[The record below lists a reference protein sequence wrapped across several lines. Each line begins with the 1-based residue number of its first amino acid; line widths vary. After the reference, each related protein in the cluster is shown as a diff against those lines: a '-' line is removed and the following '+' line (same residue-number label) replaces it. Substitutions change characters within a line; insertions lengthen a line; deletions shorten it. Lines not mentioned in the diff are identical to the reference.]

1 MFTKDKLITLMSQ
14 MTLEEKVGM
23 LHGDGI
29 FETKGVKR
37 LGIPDLKMADGPR
50 GVRKEFIRG
59 TWNTREW
66 SDDSVTYFPANTAL
80 AATWN
85 PEKAYAFGKALGAET
100 RSRGKDMILAPGV
113 NLMRTPLCGRN
124 FEYMS
129 EDPVLSGAIGAEVVK
144 GIQENDVAACVK
156 HFAANNQET
165 NRMTVDAKVDVRTL
179 EEIYLPAFRET
190 LITGGAYSV
199 MGAYNSLN
207 GDFCCESP
215 YLLTKVLRDQWGYD
229 GVVVSDW
236 GGVHSTK
243 KAALAGMDIEMN
255 VTHDFDNYFFAD
267 ALVTAVKNGE
277 VSSSVIDAKVL
288 RILEMMNKLHMLDG
302 ERQTGARNTAEHQ
315 KLTLEIAEESIVLLE
330 NKEHFLP
337 LDASKIS
344 SILVVGE
351 NAIRTHASGGGSAE
365 IKALYEHTPFA
376 GISMVLG
383 GNVKLS
389 YVAGY
394 TSAKD
399 NTTDRQRDLRE
410 EALRAANV
418 HDLVIFVGGLNHDL
432 DLEGQDRTDIHL
444 PYGQNALL
452 ETIKS
457 VNPNIVSV
465 HVSGSAV
472 DLTSVSLHS
481 KAVLQTWYNGMEGGR
496 ALAHVLFG
504 KLSPSGKMPFTIAKN
519 LSDYSA
525 HSIGQFPGDKT
536 VDYTEGLFIG
546 YRHFDRHE
554 IEPLYAFGH
563 GLSYTTFAYSAL
575 HLEVSPEQADVHFT
589 LKNDGAIAGKETVQV
604 YIQHLDGSLIR
615 PIKELRAF
623 KKVALNSGEE
633 ISVHITLD
641 KQAFMHF
648 DLDSDVWQF
657 TPGQFKIMVGASSR
671 DIRLE
676 AELCIP
682 VKQ

>member
-1 MFTKDKLITLMSQ
+1 MLTTETLKMLISQ
-14 MTLEEKVGM
+14 MTLEEKAGM

-59 TWNTREW
+59 TWNTKEW
-66 SDDSVTYFPANTAL
+66 SDDYVTYFPANTAL

-100 RSRGKDMILAPGV
+100 RSRGKDIILAPGV
-113 NLMRTPLCGRN
+113 NLMRSPLCGRN

-129 EDPVLSGAIGAEVVK
+129 EDPVLSGAIGAEIVK

-190 LITGGAYSV
+190 LIGGGAYSV
-199 MGAYNSLN
+199 MGAYNRLN
-207 GDFCCESP
+207 GDYCCESP
-215 YLLTKVLRDQWGYD
+215 YLLTTVLRDQWQYD
-229 GVVVSDW
+229 GVVISDW

-255 VTHDFDNYFFAD
+255 VTGDFSNYFFAD
-267 ALVTAVKNGE
+267 ALVTAVNNGDIPE
-277 VSSSVIDAKVL
+277 QTIDTKIM
-288 RILEMMNKLHMLDG
+288 RILEMMNKLNMLDG
-302 ERQTGARNTAEHQ
+302 ERQIGKRNTPEHQ

-330 NKEHFLP
+330 NKEQFLP

-376 GISMVLG
+376 GISMFLG

-394 TSAKD
+394 TGAKD
-399 NTTDRQRDLRE
+399 NTPDRQRDLRE

-418 HDLVIFVGGLNHDL
+418 HDLIIFVGGLNHDL
-432 DLEGQDRTDIHL
+432 DLEGQDRSDIL
-444 PYGQNALL
+444 MPYGQNELL

-465 HVSGSAV
+465 NVSGSAV
-472 DLTSVSLHS
+472 DLSAVRQHS

-504 KLSPSGKMPFTIAKN
+504 AVSPSGKMPFTIAKN

-525 HSIGQFPGDKT
+525 HSIGEFPGDKT
-536 VDYTEGLFIG
+536 VNYAEGLFIG
-546 YRHFDRHE
+546 YRHFDKAE
-554 IEPLYAFGH
+554 IEPLYCFGH
-563 GLSYTTFAYSAL
+563 GLSYTTFAYNDLTIAMGAERI
-575 HLEVSPEQADVHFT
+575 EVYFT
-589 LKNDGAIAGKETVQV
+589 LKNLGARAGKEIAQL
-604 YIQHLDGSLIR
+604 YIQHLDSQDER
-615 PIKELRAF
+615 PVKELRAF
-623 KKVALNSGEE
+623 KKVALDSMSETT
-633 ISVHITLD
+633 VYITLD

-648 DLDSDVWQF
+648 DISTNSWIF
-657 TPGQFKIMVGASSR
+657 SPGHFEIMIGTSSR
-671 DIRLE
+671 DIRLISE
-676 AELCIP
+676 VYID
-682 VKQ
+682 